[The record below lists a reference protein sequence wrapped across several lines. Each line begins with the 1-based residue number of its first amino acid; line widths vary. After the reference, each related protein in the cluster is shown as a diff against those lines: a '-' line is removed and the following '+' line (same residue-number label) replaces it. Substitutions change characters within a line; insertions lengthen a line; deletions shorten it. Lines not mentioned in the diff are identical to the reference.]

1 MASDHRGN
9 HVHAGK
15 RTDDEIMANPFYNA
29 GDPLLQKATMDRML
43 GDYPSMEKQAPV
55 GNFPNSAP
63 RSQVP
68 NSRPSTS
75 VPNSKP
81 MGRFQVPNSKPVGQT
96 SVPNSKPS
104 SVKAQADEIMGYETG
119 KVPPMVT
126 AKGVKE
132 AATTAGSKIANSG
145 YGSAAMAGAAAGG
158 VFLGGG
164 INLAAGEVGHPA
176 ENLPVMNTPQVAKGM
191 VAGAAIGV
199 AGKFINDTRKMSKGS
214 RSNKK

>member
-29 GDPLLQKATMDRML
+29 GDPLLQKAHPLPMSARIDIR
-43 GDYPSMEKQAPV
+43 YPLQNPV
-55 GNFPNSAP
+55 PNSAP
-63 RSQVP
+63 SSQVP

-119 KVPPMVT
+119 KTPPMVT

-132 AATTAGSKIANSG
+132 TASNAGSKIANSG

-176 ENLPVMNTPQVAKGM
+176 ENLPVMDTPQVAKGM
-191 VAGAAIGV
+191 VAGAALGV

-214 RSNKK
+214 RSKK

>member
-15 RTDDEIMANPFYNA
+15 RTDDEIMANPFYIA
-29 GDPLLQKATMDRML
+29 GDPLLKKATMDRM
-43 GDYPSMEKQAPV
+43 QNPV
-55 GNFPNSAP
+55 PNSAP
-63 RSQVP
+63 SSQVP

-81 MGRFQVPNSKPVGQT
+81 MGRFQVPNSKPVGQNP
-96 SVPNSKPS
+96 VPNSKPS

-119 KVPPMVT
+119 KTPPMVT

-132 AATTAGSKIANSG
+132 AASNAGSKIANSG

-158 VFLGGG
+158 VLLGGG

-176 ENLPVMNTPQVAKGM
+176 ENLPVMDTPQVAKGM
-191 VAGAAIGV
+191 VAGAALGV

-214 RSNKK
+214 RSKKQ

>member
-15 RTDDEIMANPFYNA
+15 RTDDEIMANPFYIA
-29 GDPLLQKATMDRML
+29 GDPLLKKATMDRM
-43 GDYPSMEKQAPV
+43 QNPV
-55 GNFPNSAP
+55 PNSAP
-63 RSQVP
+63 SSQVP
-68 NSRPSTS
+68 NSR
-75 VPNSKP
+75 P

-104 SVKAQADEIMGYETG
+104 SVKAQVVEIMGYETG
-119 KVPPMVT
+119 KTPPMVT

-132 AATTAGSKIANSG
+132 TATNAGNKIANSG

-158 VFLGGG
+158 VLLGGG

-176 ENLPVMNTPQVAKGM
+176 ENLPVMDTPQVAKGM
-191 VAGAAIGV
+191 VAGAALGV

-214 RSNKK
+214 RSKKQ

>member
-29 GDPLLQKATMDRML
+29 GDPLLKKATMDRMQ
-43 GDYPSMEKQAPV
+43 GNYPSMEKQAPV
-55 GNFPNSAP
+55 
-63 RSQVP
+63 
-68 NSRPSTS
+68 
-75 VPNSKP
+75 
-81 MGRFQVPNSKPVGQT
+81 
-96 SVPNSKPS
+96 
-104 SVKAQADEIMGYETG
+104 G

-132 AATTAGSKIANSG
+132 TATNAGNKIANSG

-176 ENLPVMNTPQVAKGM
+176 ENLPVMDTPQVAKGM
-191 VAGAAIGV
+191 VAGATLGV

-214 RSNKK
+214 RSQK

>member
-15 RTDDEIMANPFYNA
+15 RTDDEIMANPFYIA
-29 GDPLLQKATMDRML
+29 GDPLLKKATMDRM
-43 GDYPSMEKQAPV
+43 QNPV
-55 GNFPNSAP
+55 PNSAP
-63 RSQVP
+63 SSQVP
-68 NSRPSTS
+68 NSR
-75 VPNSKP
+75 P

-104 SVKAQADEIMGYETG
+104 SVKAQVDEIMGYETG
-119 KVPPMVT
+119 KTPPMVT

-132 AATTAGSKIANSG
+132 TATNAGNKIANSG

-158 VFLGGG
+158 VLLGGG

-176 ENLPVMNTPQVAKGM
+176 ENLPVMDTPQVAKGM
-191 VAGAAIGV
+191 VAGAALGV

-214 RSNKK
+214 RSKKQ

>member
-15 RTDDEIMANPFYNA
+15 RTDDELMANPFYIA
-29 GDPLLQKATMDRML
+29 GDPLLKKATMDRMQN
-43 GDYPSMEKQAPV
+43 PVPNSSPV
-55 GNFPNSAP
+55 GQNPVPNSAP
-63 RSQVP
+63 SSQVP

-75 VPNSKP
+75 VPNSRP
-81 MGRFQVPNSKPVGQT
+81 MGRFQVPNSKPVGQNP
-96 SVPNSKPS
+96 VPNSKPS
-104 SVKAQADEIMGYETG
+104 SVKAQANEIMGYETG

-132 AATTAGSKIANSG
+132 TATNAGSKIANSG

-158 VFLGGG
+158 VLLGGG

-176 ENLPVMNTPQVAKGM
+176 ENLPVMDTPQVAKGM
-191 VAGAAIGV
+191 VAGAALGV
-199 AGKFINDTRKMSKGS
+199 AGKFINDARKMSKGS
-214 RSNKK
+214 RSQK

>member
-15 RTDDEIMANPFYNA
+15 RTDDEIMANPFYIA
-29 GDPLLQKATMDRML
+29 GDPLLQSAKMDKMQN
-43 GDYPSMEKQAPV
+43 PVPNSSPV
-55 GNFPNSAP
+55 GQNPVPNSAP
-63 RSQVP
+63 SSQVP

-75 VPNSKP
+75 VPNSRP
-81 MGRFQVPNSKPVGQT
+81 MGRFQVPNSKPVGQNP
-96 SVPNSKPS
+96 VPNSKPS
-104 SVKAQADEIMGYETG
+104 SVKAQANEIMGYETG

-132 AATTAGSKIANSG
+132 TATNAGNKIANSG

-158 VFLGGG
+158 VLLGGG

-176 ENLPVMNTPQVAKGM
+176 ENLPVMDTPQVAKGM
-191 VAGAAIGV
+191 VAGAALGV

-214 RSNKK
+214 RKQK